1 MDRNSFGDSKPHQA
15 VEAAA
20 SRREVLKSAIA
31 LGGLTAAGT
40 FSPGFA
46 QQTAAP
52 KLAAPNAFDL
62 RNVGGKNYITS
73 VKDQGYCNSCTA
85 FAVVATIEGSSNF
98 QKSHSTSGDT
108 PGYSEAQ
115 LFFCGGPPGGC
126 SCHAWYPEQ
135 ALRFCF
141 SPGVTDRSNN
151 EQPQCKTPDSSWN
164 WTKITDA
171 VPLQDDKAIKQWI
184 SGTSPDGPGGP
195 VIAVMVEY
203 QDLRTFMGGESLYI
217 PAEDTPTAINW
228 RVGGHVVSI
237 VGYDDAYAS
246 PGGTGNDKVWICKN
260 SWGTQWNPSAGGYF
274 RVKQEKGNSAWD
286 PKHRRTYI
294 DSFDVWGV
302 VVA

>member
-20 SRREVLKSAIA
+20 SRREVLKNAIA

-52 KLAAPNAFDL
+52 KSAAPNAFDL
-62 RNVGGKNYITS
+62 RNVGSKNYITS

-85 FAVVATIEGSSNF
+85 FAVVATIEGSYNW
-98 QKSHSTSGDT
+98 QKQQPIGANT
-108 PGYSEAQ
+108 PGFSEAQ
-115 LFFCGGPPGGC
+115 LFFCGAPPGGC

-151 EQPQCKTPDSSWN
+151 EQPQCKTPGSWN
-164 WTKITDA
+164 WTKITQA
-171 VPLQDDKAIKQWI
+171 VPLQDDNAMKRWI
-184 SGTSPDGPGGP
+184 SGNSPDGPGGP

-203 QDLRTFMGGESLYI
+203 QDLRAFNGGDSPYS
-217 PAEDTPTAINW
+217 PAEDSTTAINW

-237 VGYDDAYAS
+237 VGYDD
-246 PGGTGNDKVWICKN
+246 TGSDKVWICKN

-274 RVKQEKGNSAWD
+274 RVKQEKGLN
-286 PKHRRTYI
+286 PTVRKTYI
-294 DSFDVWGV
+294 DRFDVWGV